1 MPDIG
6 TSLHFLI
13 ANKIYGFLVWFKK
26 LGRNLKM
33 EEEGFSYTDNR
44 KEVVMTC
51 NITELLLEFEK
62 I

>member
-1 MPDIG
+1 
-6 TSLHFLI
+6 
-13 ANKIYGFLVWFKK
+13 
-26 LGRNLKM
+26 M
-33 EEEGFSYTDNR
+33 EDEGFSYTDNR

>member
-26 LGRNLKM
+26 LGGNLKM
-33 EEEGFSYTDNR
+33 EDQGFSYTDN
-44 KEVVMTC
+44 K
-51 NITELLLEFEK
+51 NDI
-62 I
+62 